1 MWVTKEDLAT
11 HLRNEQIAA
20 IARDDETIV
29 EAAIDGAV
37 AEAKGYLEAFDRDT
51 IFTTEGADRNQLL
64 LIFVKDI
71 AVYHLI
77 ILSNVNTGYEMR
89 KQRYERA
96 IKWLESVQGGQV
108 TPDLP
113 IKKDESGNAVGTRVK
128 FGGNTKR
135 EQHF

>member
-20 IARDDETIV
+20 IAREDETIV
-29 EAAIDGAV
+29 AAAIDGAV
-37 AEAKGYLEAFDRDT
+37 AEAKSYLKAFDVDV
-51 IFTTEGADRNQLL
+51 IFATVATERNQLL

-71 AVYHLI
+71 AVFHLI
-77 ILSNVNTGYEMR
+77 NLSNVNTGYEMR
-89 KQRYERA
+89 KQRYDRA
-96 IKWLESVQGGQV
+96 IKWLESVQTGQV

-113 IKKDESGNAVGTRVK
+113 IKKDESGNAVETRVK

>member
-20 IARDDETIV
+20 IAREDATIV

-37 AEAKGYLEAFDRDT
+37 AEAKGYLSAFDVAT
-51 IFTTEGADRNQLL
+51 IFSTVSANRNQLL

-71 AVYHLI
+71 AVFHLI
-77 ILSNVNTGYEMR
+77 NLSNVNTGYEMR
-89 KQRYERA
+89 KQRYDRA
-96 IKWLESVQGGQV
+96 IKWLESVQTGQV
-108 TPDLP
+108 TTDLP
-113 IKKDESGNAVGTRVK
+113 IKKDESGNAAETRVK
-128 FGGNTKR
+128 FGGNPKR